1 MDQSSR
7 DKKPPKNSE
16 RIAGLQLG
24 ARYVAEGSAE
34 ENGHGYREKGF
45 LGGWTPVRSRGLS
58 LSGAFGKG
66 PLLNE
71 KEASKVALNV
81 WLTQSYFLAS
91 A

>member
-1 MDQSSR
+1 MLDIV
-7 DKKPPKNSE
+7 P
-16 RIAGLQLG
+16 
-24 ARYVAEGSAE
+24 EGSAE
-34 ENGHGYREKGF
+34 GNGDGHREKGF
-45 LGGWTPVRSRGLS
+45 LGGWTLVRSRGLS
-58 LSGAFGKG
+58 LSGASGKG

>member
-1 MDQSSR
+1 MDQSLR

-24 ARYVAEGSAE
+24 ARYVAEGSVE
-34 ENGHGYREKGF
+34 GNGDGHREKGF
-45 LGGWTPVRSRGLS
+45 LGGWTLVRSRGLS
-58 LSGAFGKG
+58 LSGASGKG

-71 KEASKVALNV
+71 KEASEIALNV
-81 WLTQSYFLAS
+81 WLTQYYFLAS